1 MSPDVAPPREPQCA
15 GAVLLVRPASFA
27 FNAQTA
33 ASNAFQ
39 HAAPGCAPEGEIA
52 LAALREFQAV
62 GELLTR
68 LGVQVVVA
76 HDTLLPIKP
85 DAVFPNNWVSFH
97 RDGSVVL
104 YPMLAANRRWERR
117 EEIVRQAARET
128 EFVMRRRVD
137 LTRRESEGKYLE
149 GTGSL
154 VLDRGC
160 GIAYACLSPR
170 TDREVLEEFAR
181 ELRYETV
188 IFDALDAAGRPI
200 YHTNVMMSVGE
211 RFAVVCAQAIEPP
224 AARAVVLSRLQ
235 STGHEIVEISP
246 AQMHCFAGNLLQ
258 LRGAVG
264 AVIALSKTAW
274 GSLDAGQRRRLE
286 GHGQLAIAGI
296 PNIERFGGGGVRC
309 MLAEIHCSSS
319 S

>member
-39 HAAPGCAPEGEIA
+39 HAAPGCAPDGEIA

-76 HDTLLPIKP
+76 HDTVLPVKP

-128 EFVMRRRVD
+128 KFVIRRRVD
-137 LTRRESEGKYLE
+137 LTRREEEGKYLE

-154 VLDRGC
+154 VLDRGF

-170 TDREVLEEFAR
+170 TDREVFEEFAR

-224 AARAVVLSRLQ
+224 VARAAVLARLQ
-235 STGHEIVEISP
+235 STGHEMVEISP
-246 AQMHCFAGNLLQ
+246 AQMQCFAGNLLQ
-258 LRGAVG
+258 LRGAAG
-264 AVIALSKTAW
+264 AVIALSNTAW

-286 GHGQLAIAGI
+286 GHGQIAIADI
-296 PNIERFGGGGVRC
+296 PDIEHFGGGGVRC
-309 MLAEIHCSSS
+309 MLAEIHSSPGT
-319 S
+319 